1 MLTECHTRFATVPAG
16 RRPIQA
22 GSDRFGEGKRMSM
35 ATQPKDAYAVL
46 GVDPAADDDHIAAA
60 YRMLARR
67 YHPDIAGEAA
77 TRRMMR
83 INAAWDRLRDPERRA
98 AYDLELAETD
108 PGRAAAARMRRSNR
122 RRYTPPPHHTESST
136 THDAPHARPAQTAHY
151 GAPYQGYQ
159 RHTERDGTGAA
170 GRPPG
175 RPSGSVLKFGR
186 HLGWSLGEIA
196 RVDPG
201 YLVWLE
207 DRPEGRPYA
216 AEIDDIL
223 RRSGFRNESEPS
235 PKKGRFG
242 R

>member
-1 MLTECHTRFATVPAG
+1 
-16 RRPIQA
+16 
-22 GSDRFGEGKRMSM
+22 MSM

-46 GVDPAADDDHIAAA
+46 GVDPAADDAHIAAA
-60 YRMLARR
+60 YRILARR

-83 INAAWDRLRDPERRA
+83 INAAWDRVRNPQRRA

-108 PGRAAAARMRRSNR
+108 PTRAAAARARRTNR
-122 RRYTPPPHHTESST
+122 RRYTPPPHHAQGGAE
-136 THDAPHARPAQTAHY
+136 HEAPHAQTTHGAHY
-151 GAPYQGYQ
+151 EAPYQGYA
-159 RHTERDGTGAA
+159 RPNERDGTGAA

-175 RPSGSVLKFGR
+175 RPYGSVLKFGR
-186 HLGWSLGEIA
+186 HVGWSLGEIA

-207 DRPEGRPYA
+207 ERPEGRPYA
-216 AEIDDIL
+216 DEIDQVL
-223 RRSGFRNESEPS
+223 RRAGFRTTQEAAPR
-235 PKKGRFG
+235 KGRFG

>member
-1 MLTECHTRFATVPAG
+1 MG
-16 RRPIQA
+16 
-22 GSDRFGEGKRMSM
+22 M

-46 GVDPAADDDHIAAA
+46 GVDPAADDDYIASA
-60 YRMLARR
+60 YRTLARR
-67 YHPDIAGEAA
+67 YHPDIAGDAA

-83 INAAWDRLRDPERRA
+83 INAAWDRLRDPQRRA
-98 AYDLELAETD
+98 DYDRELAETD
-108 PGRAAAARMRRSNR
+108 PMRAAKTRTSHNR
-122 RRYTPPPHHTESST
+122 RRYAPPPHHAESSH
-136 THDAPHARPAQTAHY
+136 HDATQAEATHAPHY
-151 GAPYQGYQ
+151 EAPYQGF
-159 RHTERDGTGAA
+159 RRPAERDGTGAA

-216 AEIDDIL
+216 DEIDHIL
-223 RRSGFRNESEPS
+223 RRNGFRTGAEPT

>member
-1 MLTECHTRFATVPAG
+1 MG
-16 RRPIQA
+16 
-22 GSDRFGEGKRMSM
+22 M
-35 ATQPKDAYAVL
+35 ASQPKDAYAVL
-46 GVDPAADDDHIAAA
+46 GVDPAAEDEHIAAA

-67 YHPDIAGEAA
+67 YHPDIAGESA

-98 AYDLELAETD
+98 AYDLELAEID
-108 PGRAAAARMRRSNR
+108 PHRAAAARSRRTNR
-122 RRYTPPPHHTESST
+122 RRYTPPPHHAEPDTHYEAHQAET
-136 THDAPHARPAQTAHY
+136 TRAPHY
-151 GAPYQGYQ
+151 EAPYQGYARQ
-159 RHTERDGTGAA
+159 AERDGTGAA

-186 HLGWSLGEIA
+186 HIGWSLGEIA

-216 AEIDDIL
+216 AEIDAML
-223 RRSGFRNESEPS
+223 RRSGFRSGSEPT